1 MKNVSKNRPYF
12 FLRQQLYA
20 CGMTQEDISA
30 ALGHG
35 GKYVS
40 DRMSRKKDWSIG
52 DCYTI
57 MELLDIPIEEMTKF
71 FPDYREYT
79 TQNERRKS
87 CVGR

>member
-40 DRMSRKKDWSIG
+40 DRKNKKKGYNKSIKKQG
-52 DCYTI
+52 
-57 MELLDIPIEEMTKF
+57 EEM
-71 FPDYREYT
+71 
-79 TQNERRKS
+79 
-87 CVGR
+87 